1 MPLTPTDH
9 NLGLKHLIE
18 PGEDLSAVKVRENME
33 RIRVAT
39 NTMVDSSIEPG
50 AINTR
55 PIDNGEPSV
64 AHSDAYFKTIFHD
77 ASETDF
83 ALPNSTSYTEIWTVA
98 FGGTTPSVPSAPMFV
113 EIRLSVADQNVYSA
127 AGPTGLDARYWFQA
141 QVACPHSGSLALPM
155 VRDSSSAGITQN
167 PIRSI
172 TLSASDEPHDTG
184 DAYSGYLERK
194 QVVLAFPYVPSP
206 VGPELTSLKVSV
218 FTKTT
223 NYAGTGA
230 ANASTAK
237 ILSSDITVRC
247 IKR

>member
-1 MPLTPTDH
+1 MSPLW
-9 NLGLKHLIE
+9 LAGLAD
-18 PGEDLSAVKVRENME
+18 GEGQQQRRNH
-33 RIRVAT
+33 T
-39 NTMVDSSIEPG
+39 
-50 AINTR
+50 
-55 PIDNGEPSV
+55 
-64 AHSDAYFKTIFHD
+64 
-77 ASETDF
+77 
-83 ALPNSTSYTEIWTVA
+83 
-98 FGGTTPSVPSAPMFV
+98 
-113 EIRLSVADQNVYSA
+113 
-127 AGPTGLDARYWFQA
+127 
-141 QVACPHSGSLALPM
+141 
-155 VRDSSSAGITQN
+155 N